1 MNPVYFILGECAIA
15 IRCQLIAPR
24 RRVSRTQHSHYPLA
38 PQNTSQQL
46 WRLSL
51 VEVRRDGKRV
61 SFKSADLG
69 SRIAR
74 RLGVRGARP
83 ARLQSGCI
91 IALGSGPV
99 VDLPKNPYG
108 NGVRTGSYVA
118 KLGVL
123 HLQLSG
129 ENLV

>member
-15 IRCQLIAPR
+15 IRCQLNAPR
-24 RRVSRTQHSHYPLA
+24 RRVGGTRHSHYPLA
-38 PQNTSQQL
+38 PHNILQQL

-51 VEVRRDGKRV
+51 VEVRCDGKRV
-61 SFKSADLG
+61 SSKSAGLG
-69 SRIAR
+69 RRIAR
-74 RLGVRGARP
+74 RLGVCGARP
-83 ARLQSGCI
+83 EQLQSGCI
-91 IALGSGPV
+91 TALGSGPV